1 MRVSFGN
8 SVDGR
13 PFGCA
18 SPDFRRLTC
27 PVVKSAVRVVRRR
40 SLAFLTVAMAAT
52 VMVAISPAGAS
63 AAPAHPASGLT
74 GSQLDAA
81 TIPDLQFRMAHGS
94 LSSVQ
99 LTEAYLDRIH
109 SVDPKVHAV
118 LFVDPTALG
127 QAKASDQRRRSGHLL
142 SLLDGIPVL
151 LKDNVDTKN
160 LPTTAGSRALLAK
173 NPKQDAPLVQNLRAA
188 GAVILG
194 KANLSEWANFRSTM
208 STSGWSGVGA
218 QTNNPYV
225 LDRNPCG
232 SSSGSGAGVAA
243 SLSQVA
249 IGTETDGS
257 IVCPSGANG
266 DVGIKPTLG
275 VVSGVGVV
283 PISHEQDTAG
293 PIGRHVIDVAIT
305 LSALS
310 GRPNNYIASAVF
322 GRANSLRGARIGV
335 WAMAGIDPNVD
346 KVMQATVATL
356 VKAGATVVNVVPA
369 NQDTIGNDEFPALLT
384 EFKHDLN
391 AYLAT
396 RPGVPQTLADLIKF
410 NQNDPVE
417 LSKFGQEL
425 FLQAEAAPP
434 ETDPTYQMQR
444 ATATSLAQHS
454 IDDLIS
460 ADHLDAIIAPTNGP
474 AWVTNY
480 ATGDVDLVGSSQPA
494 AVAGYPDITVPA
506 GFAGPLP
513 LGVSFMAGRN
523 ADGHLLA
530 LASDFERVS
539 AARRAPMFL
548 PTTPTP

>member
-1 MRVSFGN
+1 
-8 SVDGR
+8 
-13 PFGCA
+13 
-18 SPDFRRLTC
+18 
-27 PVVKSAVRVVRRR
+27 
-40 SLAFLTVAMAAT
+40 MAAT
-52 VMVAISPAGAS
+52 VSVAISPAGAYAAS
-63 AAPAHPASGLT
+63 ANPATSSGISS
-74 GSQLDAA
+74 SQLDAA

-94 LSSVQ
+94 LTAVQ
-99 LTEAYLDRIH
+99 LTDAYLGRIH
-109 SVDPKVHAV
+109 AVDPKIHAV
-118 LFVDPTALG
+118 LFLDPTALA
-127 QAKASDQRRRSGHLL
+127 QARASDQRRRAGHLL

-151 LKDNVDTKN
+151 LKDNIDTKN
-160 LPTTAGSRALLAK
+160 LPTTAGSRALLAS
-173 NPKQDAPLVQNLRAA
+173 NPKQDAPLVRELRAA

-194 KANLSEWANFRSTM
+194 KANLSEWANFRSTTA
-208 STSGWSGVGA
+208 TSGWSGVGA

-232 SSSGSGAGVAA
+232 SSSGSGAAVAA

-293 PIGRHVIDVAIT
+293 PIGRHVVDVAIT

-310 GRPNNYIASAVF
+310 GRPNNYVSSAIL

-335 WAMAGIDPNVD
+335 WAMAGTDPNVD
-346 KVMQATVATL
+346 KVMQSTVATL

-369 NQDTIGNDEFPALLT
+369 NQDTIGNDELPALLT

-410 NQNDPVE
+410 DQQDPVE

-434 ETDPTYQMQR
+434 ETDPTYQMER

-513 LGVSFMAGRN
+513 LGVSFMAGKN
-523 ADGHLLA
+523 ADAHLLA

-539 AARRAPMFL
+539 NARRTPTFL
-548 PTTPTP
+548 PTTPNP